1 LGVLWGRPGRVVGIG
16 GDPARGE
23 VVHHGVGGLPHTRER
38 SLMILALFQ
47 PRDELTAIFYLAAVI
62 VFIVAA
68 FASGVGKRTGGQ
80 TGLVAIGLALW
91 LFPTMWQTM
100 DAAF

>member
-1 LGVLWGRPGRVVGIG
+1 MAESKGVIGRCWEFLRRPSIKFSLLTLAGGGFAAGIG
-16 GDPARGE
+16 
-23 VVHHGVGGLPHTRER
+23 
-38 SLMILALFQ
+38 
-47 PRDELTAIFYLAAVI
+47 
-62 VFIVAA
+62 
-68 FASGVGKRTGGQ
+68 KRAGGQ

>member
-1 LGVLWGRPGRVVGIG
+1 
-16 GDPARGE
+16 
-23 VVHHGVGGLPHTRER
+23 
-38 SLMILALFQ
+38 MILALFQ